1 MLGNKSKSL
10 LHFHFIVFI
19 FGFTAIL
26 GSLISVNSYQIV
38 WFRVLIAALTIIVV
52 IKILKKSIQ
61 ISLSQ
66 LLMLVF
72 CGFLISLH
80 WVFFFKAIKVSNVSV
95 TLSILSLGAF
105 ITSFLEPFFYK
116 KKIVKYEI
124 IFGII
129 VAAGTI
135 IVFKTQLHYLEGI
148 IYALIAVLFSVFFT
162 LINGKIIN
170 YLPSLTI
177 SFYELSSGFF
187 IISFILLLRGDFSS
201 ELIKITQDDL
211 LWLLILGTICTAYAF
226 VISVD
231 VMKHLSPY
239 TIMISI
245 NMEPIYGMLLAYL
258 LLGDNEKMSSLFYVG
273 FFLIFFS
280 IIMNGYLKLRVE

>member
-10 LHFHFIVFI
+10 LHFHLIVFI

-116 KKIVKYEI
+116 KKIVKYEVV
-124 IFGII
+124 FGII

-148 IYALIAVLFSVFFT
+148 IYALIAILFSVFFT

-280 IIMNGYLKLRVE
+280 VIMNGYLKLRVK

>member
-10 LHFHFIVFI
+10 LHFHLIVFI

-66 LLMLVF
+66 LLILVF

-116 KKIVKYEI
+116 KKIVKYEVV
-124 IFGII
+124 FGII

-148 IYALIAVLFSVFFT
+148 IYALIAILFSVFFT

-280 IIMNGYLKLRVE
+280 VIMNGYLKLRVK

>member
-116 KKIVKYEI
+116 KKIVKYEV

-129 VAAGTI
+129 VAVGTI

-170 YLPSLTI
+170 YLPSITI

-258 LLGDNEKMSSLFYVG
+258 LLGDNEKMSSLFYIG

-280 IIMNGYLKLRVE
+280 VLMNGYLKLRVK

>member
-66 LLMLVF
+66 LLILVF

-116 KKIVKYEI
+116 KKIVKYEVV
-124 IFGII
+124 FGII

-170 YLPSLTI
+170 YLPSITI

-280 IIMNGYLKLRVE
+280 VIMNGYLKLRVK

>member
-116 KKIVKYEI
+116 KKIVKYEV

-135 IVFKTQLHYLEGI
+135 IIFKTQLHYLEGI

-177 SFYELSSGFF
+177 SFYELSSGFL
-187 IISFILLLRGDFSS
+187 IISFILLLRGDFSI

-258 LLGDNEKMSSLFYVG
+258 ILGDNEKMSSLFYVG

-280 IIMNGYLKLRVE
+280 VIINGYLKLRVK

>member
-1 MLGNKSKSL
+1 MLGNKSKSI

-26 GSLISVNSYQIV
+26 GSLISINSFQIV
-38 WFRVLIAALTIIVV
+38 WFRVLIAALTIIFV
-52 IKILKKSIQ
+52 IKILKKTIQ

-66 LLMLVF
+66 LLMLML

-80 WVFFFKAIKVSNVSV
+80 WVFFFEAIKVSNVSV

-105 ITSFLEPFFYK
+105 VTSFLEPFFYK
-116 KKIVKYEI
+116 KKIVKYEV
-124 IFGII
+124 FLGII
-129 VAAGTI
+129 VAVGTI
-135 IVFKTQLHYLEGI
+135 IVFKTQFHYLEGI
-148 IYALIAVLFSVFFT
+148 IYALIAVLLSVFFT

-177 SFYELSSGFF
+177 SFYELASGFL
-187 IISFILLLRGDFSS
+187 ILSFILLVRGELTS
-201 ELIKITQDDL
+201 EIIKITQDDL
-211 LWLLILGTICTAYAF
+211 LWLLILGTLCTGYAF

-231 VMKHLSPY
+231 VMRHLSPY
-239 TIMISI
+239 TLMISI

-258 LLGDNEKMSSLFYVG
+258 ILSDKEQMSSQFYVG
-273 FFLIFFS
+273 FSLIFFS
-280 IIMNGYLKLRVE
+280 VIINGYLKLRAK

>member
-66 LLMLVF
+66 LLILVF

-105 ITSFLEPFFYK
+105 IT
-116 KKIVKYEI
+116 
-124 IFGII
+124 
-129 VAAGTI
+129 
-135 IVFKTQLHYLEGI
+135 
-148 IYALIAVLFSVFFT
+148 
-162 LINGKIIN
+162 
-170 YLPSLTI
+170 
-177 SFYELSSGFF
+177 
-187 IISFILLLRGDFSS
+187 FILLFRGDFSS

-280 IIMNGYLKLRVE
+280 VIMNGYLKLRVK

>member
-116 KKIVKYEI
+116 KKIVKYEVV
-124 IFGII
+124 FGII

-148 IYALIAVLFSVFFT
+148 IYALIAILFSVFFT

-187 IISFILLLRGDFSS
+187 IISFILLLTGDFSS

-280 IIMNGYLKLRVE
+280 VIMNGYLKLRVE

>member
-10 LHFHFIVFI
+10 LHFHFIIFI

-116 KKIVKYEI
+116 KKIVKYEV

-187 IISFILLLRGDFSS
+187 ILSFILLLRGDFSS

-280 IIMNGYLKLRVE
+280 VIMNGYLKLRLK

>member
-66 LLMLVF
+66 LLTLVF

-116 KKIVKYEI
+116 KKIVKYEVV
-124 IFGII
+124 FGII

-280 IIMNGYLKLRVE
+280 VIMNGYLKLRVK

>member
-116 KKIVKYEI
+116 KKIVKYEV

-148 IYALIAVLFSVFFT
+148 IYALIAILFSVFFT

-187 IISFILLLRGDFSS
+187 ILSFILLLRGDFSS

-280 IIMNGYLKLRVE
+280 VIMNGYLKLRVK

>member
-116 KKIVKYEI
+116 KKIVKYEV

-148 IYALIAVLFSVFFT
+148 IYALIAILFSVFFT

-280 IIMNGYLKLRVE
+280 VIMNGYLKLRVK

>member
-1 MLGNKSKSL
+1 MLGNKSKSI

-26 GSLISVNSYQIV
+26 GSLISINSFQIV

-66 LLMLVF
+66 LLMLML

-80 WVFFFKAIKVSNVSV
+80 WVFFFEAIKVSNVSV

-105 ITSFLEPFFYK
+105 VTSFLEPFFYK
-116 KKIVKYEI
+116 KKIVKYEV
-124 IFGII
+124 FLGII
-129 VAAGTI
+129 VAVGTI
-135 IVFKTQLHYLEGI
+135 IVFKTQFHYLEGI
-148 IYALIAVLFSVFFT
+148 IYALIAVLLSVFFT

-177 SFYELSSGFF
+177 SFYELASGFL
-187 IISFILLLRGDFSS
+187 ILSFILLVRGELTS
-201 ELIKITQDDL
+201 EIIKITKDDL
-211 LWLLILGTICTAYAF
+211 LWLLILGTLCTGYAF

-231 VMKHLSPY
+231 VMRHLSPY
-239 TIMISI
+239 TLMISI

-258 LLGDNEKMSSLFYVG
+258 ILSDKEQMSSQFYVG
-273 FFLIFFS
+273 FSLIFFS
-280 IIMNGYLKLRVE
+280 VIINGYLKLRAK

>member
-116 KKIVKYEI
+116 KKIVKYEVV
-124 IFGII
+124 FGII

-148 IYALIAVLFSVFFT
+148 IYALIAILFSVFFT

-280 IIMNGYLKLRVE
+280 VIMNGYLKLRVE